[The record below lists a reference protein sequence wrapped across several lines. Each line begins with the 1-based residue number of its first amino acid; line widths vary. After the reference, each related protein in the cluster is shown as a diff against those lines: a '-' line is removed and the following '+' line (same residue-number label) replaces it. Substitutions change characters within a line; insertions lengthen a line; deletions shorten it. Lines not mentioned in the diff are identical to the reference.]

1 MSTPC
6 DCCPT
11 GPPQCALVVVPFTG
25 VAETVAQAGWNQTNL
40 AGTADGI
47 TATAVQSGYNT
58 AVGNVPSTTLRIT
71 YSHST
76 PQTRVRGLRLWNQCG
91 VDLNDAD
98 GLGNFTAEF
107 YAGATL
113 LATLLCS
120 GGNGATPFTFLLP
133 PGTELSGVDS
143 VVLRTI
149 SKQIGGGVAPLWRE
163 LQLVEFQTVFPC
175 RRRSGVLEWYDVA
188 GNRVLNVDVVNC
200 STGASPFV
208 TIPDLLFTGFF
219 FGDGPD
225 PAGENLCSVI
235 PAPSSTTNFTLSGV
249 CYDPN
254 GVANPTM
261 TWTLPSSVELE
272 YGNPP
277 NTSGGVQVQFSSPT
291 LGVITWPTNGTSMEP
306 GEQRTS
312 NIFGGGRRAVLTYI
326 SGPVA
331 AAPSQTIRMLGGATL
346 GIHLGT
352 TDNTTPAIRFR
363 LDFITA

>member
-1 MSTPC
+1 MPYPC
-6 DCCPT
+6 NCCPA
-11 GPPQCALVVVPFTG
+11 GPPQCALVAVPFTG
-25 VAETVAQAGWNQTNL
+25 VSETAAQAGWNQVNL
-40 AGTADGI
+40 SLTIDGI
-47 TATAVQSGYNT
+47 TNSAALSGYNT
-58 AVGNVPSTTLRIT
+58 VVGNTPSTTLRIT
-71 YSHST
+71 YTHST
-76 PQTRVRGLRLWNQCG
+76 PQVRVRGLRLWNQCG

-98 GLGNFTAEF
+98 GLGTFTAEF

-120 GGNGATPFTFLLP
+120 GGNGGAPFTFTLP
-133 PGTELSGVDS
+133 PGVELTNVDS

-149 SKQIGGGVAPLWRE
+149 SKQIGGSAAPLWRE
-163 LQLVEFQTVFPC
+163 LQLLEFQTVFPC
-175 RRRSGVLEWYDVA
+175 RRNGVMEWYSEA
-188 GNRVLNVDVVNC
+188 GNQVLNADVVDC
-200 STGASPFV
+200 ATGAGQFV
-208 TIPDLLFTGFF
+208 TIPDLRMTGFF

-235 PAPSSTTNFTLSGV
+235 PAPDATTNLTLSGV

-261 TWTLPSSVELE
+261 DWVLPSSVELE

-291 LGVITWPTNGTSMEP
+291 LGSITWPTNGTSMSP

-312 NIFGGGRRAVLTYI
+312 NLFGGNRRAVLTYL
-326 SGPVA
+326 SGPPA

-352 TDNTTPAIRFR
+352 TDNTTPPIRFR
-363 LDFITA
+363 LDFLAS